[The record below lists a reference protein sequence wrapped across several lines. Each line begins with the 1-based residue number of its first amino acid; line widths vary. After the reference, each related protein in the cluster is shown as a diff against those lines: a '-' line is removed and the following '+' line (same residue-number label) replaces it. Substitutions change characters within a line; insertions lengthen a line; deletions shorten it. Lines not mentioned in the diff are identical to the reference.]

1 MFNTAYLG
9 SILLRRLAVALH
21 QRRFLGFYSEG
32 EGCCTGNDSG
42 AVCPAIL
49 RYDSGFPFSGS
60 EGFLGC
66 EAEAGN
72 GIDDQFSGTD
82 GVVFAGIE
90 TAESETDI
98 RVVAH
103 QSEPLSVN
111 GDLRW
116 LAGRDAVV
124 RFGIVCLFRGD
135 SCTDEGR
142 ERVGRRLLG
151 MDVFDLAV
159 GGALLQAGRGLEAGL
174 KAVQLGVELRV
185 DTIEFPDRSQHSA
198 SEAEIDILSLANSP
212 IEGFLHGGKGGN
224 QQFFVVGTS
233 PLVGNTCQSFDIN
246 SGAPYDMS
254 LTGLD
259 TREGALCNL
268 DEGLCAL
275 DKFRFRKF
283 LIHINQ

>member
-159 GGALLQAGRGLEAGL
+159 GGALLQAGLVDELIVYIAPKLLGSDARGLCTLPGL
-174 KAVQLGVELRV
+174 EKLADAPQFKFKEIRHVG
-185 DTIEFPDRSQHSA
+185 PDVC
-198 SEAEIDILSLANSP
+198 
-212 IEGFLHGGKGGN
+212 LH
-224 QQFFVVGTS
+224 
-233 PLVGNTCQSFDIN
+233 LVG
-246 SGAPYDMS
+246 A
-254 LTGLD
+254 
-259 TREGALCNL
+259 
-268 DEGLCAL
+268 
-275 DKFRFRKF
+275 
-283 LIHINQ
+283 